1 MRKLYFIWVFMF
13 ISTIVLSYVGYTPF
27 ESQIEN
33 KGVTFSLYT
42 SSFEDFGLELGYFD
56 YHSLYIENKIF
67 NRTIKLKS
75 GESFFKAFVNLP
87 VYNSEFGLG
96 YEYKLENNF
105 LGVLTLKNF
114 QRVEVKN
121 FDHDIYNFT
130 QAKFNVPSY
139 AIGNLFLFNNKNI
152 NLFEVKA
159 RIYRPLE
166 IPISL
171 GYSNGFYFNIPIVNL
186 DLYYV
191 DTIEVGMSLIQ
202 QKWYPNIGFSI
213 PINIFDQHLHMGTR
227 IAFGQDFFYEFYLYN
242 ENLKLPL
249 LFSFNEKGGS
259 LFFEF

>member
-1 MRKLYFIWVFMF
+1 VRKFYFIVFFMF
-13 ISTIVLSYVGYTPF
+13 ISTVLLSYVGYTPF
-27 ESQIEN
+27 GPEIEN
-33 KGVTFSLYT
+33 KGATFTLST
-42 SSFEDFGLELGYFD
+42 SSFEDFGLEIGYAD
-56 YHSLYIENKIF
+56 YRGLYVENKLF

-75 GESFFKAFVNLP
+75 GESFFKVFVNIP

-121 FDHDIYNFT
+121 VDHDIYNFT
-130 QAKFNVPSY
+130 QAKFNAPSY
-139 AIGNLFLFNNKNI
+139 AIGNLFLLNNNNI

-159 RIYRPLE
+159 RMYRPIE
-166 IPISL
+166 IPFSL
-171 GYSNGFYFNIPIVNL
+171 GYSNGFYLNIPLVNL
-186 DLYYV
+186 DSYYV
-191 DTIEVGMSLIQ
+191 DTINIGASLIQ
-202 QKWYPNIGFSI
+202 QKLYPNIGFSI
-213 PINIFDQHLHMGTR
+213 PMNIFDQQLHIGTR

-249 LFSFNEKGGS
+249 LFSFNEKGGG